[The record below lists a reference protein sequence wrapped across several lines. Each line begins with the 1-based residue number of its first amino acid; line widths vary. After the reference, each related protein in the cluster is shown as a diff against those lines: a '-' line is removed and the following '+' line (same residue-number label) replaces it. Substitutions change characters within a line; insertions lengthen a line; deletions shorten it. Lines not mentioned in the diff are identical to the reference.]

1 MKKVLELK
9 TGESII
15 IRHLTKADVDGVWN
29 NFNEVIDEGLYLPV
43 FFPVRSQLEKD
54 SWYHNIKK
62 EEEICIIVE
71 NPSLKQPYNIIG
83 QCEISN
89 SNWDAAAHVGILGIL
104 VKKKYRN
111 LTIGRNLIDLA
122 IRESKRLNN
131 KEKILLSSFSTNDR
145 AIHLFK
151 KLGFKVI
158 GIRKK
163 QFVMNSEYVDEFMM
177 ELWIDDY
184 LDENHQKSL
193 REF

>member
-15 IRHLTKADVDGVWN
+15 FRHLTKTDIDGVWN

-54 SWYHNIKK
+54 SWYHKIKK
-62 EEEICIIVE
+62 EKEICIVAE
-71 NPSLKQPYNIIG
+71 NPNLKPPYNVIG

-89 SNWDAAAHVGILGIL
+89 SNWDAATHVGTLGII
-104 VKKKYRN
+104 VNQKYRN
-111 LTIGRNLIDLA
+111 LAIGQNLIDLA
-122 IRESKRLNN
+122 IRESKKLYN
-131 KEKILLSSFSTNDR
+131 KEKIILSSFSTNER
-145 AIHLFK
+145 AFHLFT
-151 KLGFKVI
+151 KLGFNVI

-163 QFVMNSEYVDEFMM
+163 QFLMDSDYIDEVLM

-184 LDENHQKSL
+184 LNLGKL
-193 REF
+193 